1 MSFDLARTPTLE
13 VVATHDE
20 KRLSQDL
27 QSRVEQAILQA
38 EAQPQVAEAVSDQ
51 RSARTR
57 LEDLKKAERVLNKF
71 AMESRNQMAATSKAA
86 IESIVASAVAG
97 APKVTN
103 LKELALIDIQNRY
116 VSRAIEQ
123 TVEHLIPVAQITSL
137 RAESHALM
145 ITARTVEQVAH
156 DRAERLVGQLRE
168 AVTEEVVLPVD
179 MSKGVAGA
187 LLTQARELRRRA
199 VQLAE
204 EADGIEK
211 SYYRPRGGDRG

>member
-20 KRLSQDL
+20 QRLSHDL

-38 EAQPQVAEAVSDQ
+38 EAQPEVVEAVGGQ
-51 RSARTR
+51 QAARTR
-57 LEDLKKAERVLNKF
+57 LEDLKRAERVLNKF

-97 APKVTN
+97 APKVAD
-103 LKELALIDIQNRY
+103 LKELALLDIQNRF

-123 TVEHLIPVAQITSL
+123 TVEHLIPVAQSTSL

-187 LLTQARELRRRA
+187 LLTHARELKRRS
-199 VQLAE
+199 VQLSE

-211 SYYRPRGGDRG
+211 SYSRPRGGDRE

>member
-20 KRLSQDL
+20 KQLSHDL
-27 QSRVEQAILQA
+27 QSRLEQAILQA

-57 LEDLKKAERVLNKF
+57 LEDLKKAERLLNKF

-145 ITARTVEQVAH
+145 ITARTVEQSAH

-187 LLTQARELRRRA
+187 LLTHARELRRRA

-211 SYYRPRGGDRG
+211 SYYRPREGDRG

>member
-27 QSRVEQAILQA
+27 QSRLEQAILQA